1 MASHWNRALLDSK
14 QTTTVT
20 ETLQACLTDLVDLS
34 LAMKQAHWVVQGEHF
49 RSLHLHLDEIVD
61 VAREAS
67 DDVAERLSALG
78 VAPDG
83 RAGSVA
89 KSSRVEAYP
98 PGFVG
103 SKDTVRL
110 CSDRS
115 AMVAKG
121 LRHAI
126 EVLDEHDPVSQD
138 LLIGICA
145 DLEKHLWMLQAN
157 EKE

>member
-1 MASHWNRALLDSK
+1 MPSHWKRPLLEGK
-14 QTTTVT
+14 QTNAVAQ
-20 ETLQACLTDLVDLS
+20 TLQPCLTDLVDLG

-49 RSLHLHLDEIVD
+49 RTLHLHLDEIVE

-67 DDVAERLSALG
+67 DEVAERLSALG
-78 VAPDG
+78 SAPDG

-89 KSSRVEAYP
+89 KASRVEAYP

-110 CSDRS
+110 CSDRC
-115 AMVAKG
+115 AAVIKG

-126 EVLDEHDPVSQD
+126 DVLDELDPVSQD

>member
-1 MASHWNRALLDSK
+1 MASHWNRALLDGK
-14 QTTTVT
+14 QTTIVG

-49 RSLHLHLDEIVD
+49 RTLHLHLDEIVD

-89 KSSRVEAYP
+89 KASRVEAYP

-115 AMVAKG
+115 ATVIKG
-121 LRHAI
+121 LRYAI
-126 EVLDEHDPVSQD
+126 KVLEEHDPVSQD